1 MGLHFFCR
9 STVSNSTTF
18 FVDSPEIY
26 VYKKEKFNLYS
37 SFFWL
42 EMMQHTSRGNPGE
55 SASAREGT
63 AHVDEEMLAG
73 PTFESD
79 LSELHPYKF

>member
-1 MGLHFFCR
+1 
-9 STVSNSTTF
+9 
-18 FVDSPEIY
+18 
-26 VYKKEKFNLYS
+26 
-37 SFFWL
+37 
-42 EMMQHTSRGNPGE
+42 MQHTSRGNPGE

-79 LSELHPYKF
+79 LSELHPYKFDS